1 MLEINIGAKEGWDA
15 SKSEFVTTKP
25 TTICLEHSLVS
36 LSKWESKYKK
46 PFLSSEKTETEIRDY
61 IKMMTV
67 TQNVDPNIYNLL
79 QGPEFKKINDYIS
92 DPMTATWF
100 NDNKPGSNGQSQQ
113 PRRNNE
119 KITSEL
125 IYYWM
130 ISYQIPFECQ
140 KWHLNRLLTLIRICN
155 VKDSQQN
162 GKNGK
167 MSKKDILSQN
177 RALNAARR
185 QRLGTR
191 G

>member
-1 MLEINIGAKEGWDA
+1 MLQLTVAAKEGWNE
-15 SKSEFVTTKP
+15 KTNEFIETKP
-25 TTICLEHSLVS
+25 TTLCLEHSLVS

-46 PFLSSEKTETEIRDY
+46 PFLSSEKTEMEIRDY
-61 IKMMTV
+61 IKMMTI
-67 TQNVDPNIYNLL
+67 TQNIDENIYNLL
-79 QGPEFKKINDYIS
+79 SKEDFEKINSYIS

-100 NDNKPGSNGQSQQ
+100 SDSRKPNPGESNQS
-113 PRRNNE
+113 RRQTE

-155 VKDSQQN
+155 VKDAQQN

-167 MSKKDILSQN
+167 MSKRDILSQN

-185 QRLGTR
+185 QRLGTK

>member
-1 MLEINIGAKEGWDA
+1 MLQLTIAAKEGWNA
-15 SKSEFVTTKP
+15 KTNEFIETKP
-25 TTICLEHSLVS
+25 TTLCLEHSLVS

-46 PFLSSEKTETEIRDY
+46 PFLSSEKTEMEIRDY
-61 IKMMTV
+61 IKMMTI
-67 TQNVDPNIYNLL
+67 TQNIDENIYNLL
-79 QGPEFKKINDYIS
+79 SKEDFEKINSYIS

-100 NDNKPGSNGQSQQ
+100 SDSRKPQTGEQN
-113 PRRNNE
+113 PTRRSTE

-155 VKDSQQN
+155 VKDAQQN

-167 MSKKDILSQN
+167 MSKRDILSQN

-185 QRLGTR
+185 QRLGTK